1 LATTKLCD
9 PKCRDFICNK
19 RALRYRG
26 KEAWCEWTSEPCN
39 IQKCTF
45 AVCRKRQLLDNGVCG
60 MSVKRKTREDYRPE
74 DMMDDEIRVRGKLMR
89 KTGEKTIF

>member
-1 LATTKLCD
+1 
-9 PKCRDFICNK
+9 
-19 RALRYRG
+19 
-26 KEAWCEWTSEPCN
+26 
-39 IQKCTF
+39 
-45 AVCRKRQLLDNGVCG
+45 